1 MTLTKGQQRACRLG
15 DVALASL
22 LPPRVRVPECQ
33 AEWLPITPWSVCT
46 LPDWMEWR
54 RALAAMCCPSPGS
67 PFSSA
72 LDVAGPDPPG

>member
-1 MTLTKGQQRACRLG
+1 MDFSPPLAERSERKETPRVTLTKGQQRACRLG

-54 RALAAMCCPSPGS
+54 RAP
-67 PFSSA
+67 
-72 LDVAGPDPPG
+72 